1 MQQERAE
8 GGQELRVGCGSDSHR
23 VRARLR
29 RALARCW
36 VRHVDPDHGPCQH
49 PNAAY
54 RRRDGHGKRRRTNTG
69 QWAVGRD
76 WRVLWRLPHM
86 NGTQCPGLRG
96 GMGLCGGSGARGDAS
111 KLGGYAPVEVAS
123 RACLIGRL
131 SLLCRVVPRTRQDD
145 ARRPSGREAA
155 GSQLPE
161 RHRDPEIL
169 P

>member
-111 KLGGYAPVEVAS
+111 RNTQVLLVCACHLMVMHTVARNVLVCGLVEVEV
-123 RACLIGRL
+123 GGEE
-131 SLLCRVVPRTRQDD
+131 LCELV
-145 ARRPSGREAA
+145 
-155 GSQLPE
+155 L
-161 RHRDPEIL
+161 
-169 P
+169 

>member
-36 VRHVDPDHGPCQH
+36 VRHVDPDTGRASTRMP
-49 PNAAY
+49 PTGDVTATAS
-54 RRRDGHGKRRRTNTG
+54 RRTNTG

-76 WRVLWRLPHM
+76 WRVLWRLPHI

-145 ARRPSGREAA
+145 ARRPSTWEAA